1 MLEADPSYPRCNKG
15 ITRTL
20 IREFPQLRPSLAT
33 PPAFSFKRGDE
44 RSATGSHYTPDDL
57 VQPLIKH
64 SLDHL
69 IAERLKEKDPAA
81 ALLELRVAGP
91 LGRLGGT
98 IAGTA
103 MLLIAFVLMF
113 YREANVV
120 VSDAPPPDTITTAPA
135 VRR

>member
-1 MLEADPSYPRCNKG
+1 MC
-15 ITRTL
+15 
-20 IREFPQLRPSLAT
+20 IRDSSKAVWAWVTSRIP
-33 PPAFSFKRGDE
+33 
-44 RSATGSHYTPDDL
+44 
-57 VQPLIKH
+57 
-64 SLDHL
+64 
-69 IAERLKEKDPAA
+69 PAA
-81 ALLELRVAGP
+81 AFEGKASYLVQVTHVAMGVLALMLAAARLLELRVAGP